1 MQIVRAR
8 YILTRS
14 HGHKITVF
22 PTYFLYY
29 LGDDVHYE
37 TIFLFFKLKL
47 PQKNSSQRDSDQ
59 KNSEDVL
66 FDMFRTTQSDTL
78 PVGKF
83 LAALRTSG
91 IRMNDPRIQEMME
104 NLKKVHRMSNSEGG
118 SPETQNLNRE
128 TFKS

>member
-1 MQIVRAR
+1 MMFNKSVNF
-8 YILTRS
+8 S
-14 HGHKITVF
+14 NVF
-22 PTYFLYY
+22 FT
-29 LGDDVHYE
+29 
-37 TIFLFFKLKL
+37 T
-47 PQKNSSQRDSDQ
+47 NSSQRDSDQ

-66 FDMFRTTQSDTL
+66 FDMFRSSTSDTL

-91 IRMNDPRIQEMME
+91 IRMNDPRIQEMMD
-104 NLKKVHRMSNSEGG
+104 NLRKVHRMSNYEGG